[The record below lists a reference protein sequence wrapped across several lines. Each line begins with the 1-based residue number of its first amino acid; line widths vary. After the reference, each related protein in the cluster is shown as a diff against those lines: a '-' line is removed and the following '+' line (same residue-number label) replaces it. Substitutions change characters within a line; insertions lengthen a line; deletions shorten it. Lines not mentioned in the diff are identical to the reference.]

1 LAAVLKRTSLAALLG
16 VVVSAMPAR
25 AQIAFDPNRNQAIG
39 ATAGLASGAGVSYQE
54 ILPTAWGFRGALFG
68 WNLGDSSFIDIGAS
82 GLRILSDDG
91 NRRIYL
97 IGGTSFWR
105 WSDEETVPELD
116 DQGNVIG
123 ERKLTDTKESW
134 GIGVGVGLE
143 MPLATRTTFA
153 IEGLFTYW
161 SRSEAFLPLPQ
172 ISIHYQF

>member
-1 LAAVLKRTSLAALLG
+1 MLNRTAFVTVLFLVLSATST
-16 VVVSAMPAR
+16 R
-25 AQIAFDPNRNQAIG
+25 AQITFDPNRNQAIG

-82 GLRILSDDG
+82 GLRVLSDDG

-105 WSDEETVPELD
+105 WSDEETVPEFD
-116 DQGNVIG
+116 DEGNVIG
-123 ERKLTDTKESW
+123 ERKLNDTKDSW
-134 GIGVGVGLE
+134 GIGVGVGIE
-143 MPLATRTTFA
+143 MPLATRTSFS

-161 SRSEAFLPLPQ
+161 SRTEDFLPLPQ
-172 ISIHYQF
+172 VSIHYLF